1 MLALVLAAT
10 VVMGSPGPAT
20 ISVTAI
26 GAAFGL
32 RNSLHYT
39 SGIILGTVAVLLVV
53 ATGIKA
59 ILTSM
64 PGVAPV
70 LAVASAAYILYLAY
84 RIATA
89 PPLAARDSSAVL
101 LTFLGGFLLAVAN
114 PKAYV
119 AIAAVLAGSATAAGA
134 DALGIPARLAVL
146 HPDDRSH
153 PCAVAAGRRG
163 LRPHPAPAAGVADHQ
178 SGLRGDAGADNGAGG
193 VALSRPA
200 EEIKL
205 WSFLFWRDSG
215 RKKPL
220 TLFLELLWRPRRVR
234 PAA

>member
-70 LAVASAAYILYLAY
+70 LAVASAAYILYLAC

-101 LTFLGGFLLAVAN
+101 PTFLGGLLLAVAN

-146 HPDDRSH
+146 TLMI
-153 PCAVAAGRRG
+153 VAIHVLSAGRRG

-178 SGLRGDAGADNGAGG
+178 SGLRGDAGADHGAGG

-205 WSFLFWRDSG
+205 WSFLFWRNSG